1 MHDGTFIDSLMLCR
15 NFWEH
20 LVVQVCIKSDMSCFK
35 SFLDILSG
43 FSYLIYVHVKLFVIY
58 MRKISL
64 STLMLISNR
73 RSEVHSFPDSFKCV
87 WWWNLC
93 FFFPHHHRDPH
104 LYCVIVMF
112 SSIYTNV
119 SGQWYPA
126 GCCPFQRNVYMMM
139 NFMIFLSYQDIMN
152 YTRTILSTHYGYKM
166 TCFLLCVCVC
176 RRACDILSFINTEPK
191 AATGKDDEINEKKRG
206 TLLMMAHFF
215 FLFIMFPQYDL
226 FSVFV
231 IIGY

>member
-87 WWWNLC
+87 WWWNLWV
-93 FFFPHHHRDPH
+93 FFLIIIGILIFI
-104 LYCVIVMF
+104 VIVMF
-112 SSIYTNV
+112 SRVFIQMS
-119 SGQWYPA
+119 
-126 GCCPFQRNVYMMM
+126 
-139 NFMIFLSYQDIMN
+139 QD
-152 YTRTILSTHYGYKM
+152 S
-166 TCFLLCVCVC
+166 
-176 RRACDILSFINTEPK
+176 DILPVVVHFNVTSIWWWISWYFYHIRTSW
-191 AATGKDDEINEKKRG
+191 IIRG
-206 TLLMMAHFF
+206 R
-215 FLFIMFPQYDL
+215 
-226 FSVFV
+226 S
-231 IIGY
+231 